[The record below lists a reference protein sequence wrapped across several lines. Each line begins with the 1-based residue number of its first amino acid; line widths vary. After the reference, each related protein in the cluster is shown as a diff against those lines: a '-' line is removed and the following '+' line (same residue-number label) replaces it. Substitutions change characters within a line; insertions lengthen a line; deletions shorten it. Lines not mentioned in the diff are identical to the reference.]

1 MSVFTRL
8 SDIINANLNAMLD
21 EAEDPEKMVRM
32 ITHEMEET
40 LVEVRSTSARYIA
53 DRKQV
58 INRIARLRSESRN
71 WDQKAAFAVT
81 KGRDDL
87 AKAALKEKSHLDESV
102 AVLEADM
109 EHIDAAIGKLKQDTA
124 QLEDKLRMARAR
136 QKALILRG
144 KTAQSRIRVKRQLNT
159 RAYTDALDRF
169 EIYERKLDEME
180 GEIESWDMGNRNLA
194 DEIDEL
200 ADDERFDAELEA
212 LKARIGKPAPS
223 PESSPADRS
232 ES

>member
-8 SDIINANLNAMLD
+8 SDIINSNLNAMLD

-53 DRKQV
+53 DRKAV
-58 INRIARLRSESRN
+58 AARILRLRSEAN
-71 WDQKAAFAVT
+71 GWDQKAELAVN

-87 AKAALKEKSHLDESV
+87 ARSALKEKARLDEA
-102 AVLEADM
+102 AVLLEADL
-109 EHIDAAIGKLKQDTA
+109 EHIDAAIEKLKLDTS
-124 QLEDKLRMARAR
+124 QLEDKLRMAHAR

-144 KTAQSRIRVKRQLNT
+144 KTAKSRVMVKRQLNT
-159 RAYTDALDRF
+159 PHYEDAMGRF
-169 EIYERKLDEME
+169 ELYERKLDEME
-180 GEIESWDMGNRNLA
+180 GEIESWDLGNRTLSEEISELVQDEQVDA
-194 DEIDEL
+194 D
-200 ADDERFDAELEA
+200 LEA
-212 LKARIGKPAPS
+212 LKRRLGHGS
-223 PESSPADRS
+223 PITTEERS

>member
-8 SDIINANLNAMLD
+8 SDIINANLNALLD

-40 LVEVRSTSARYIA
+40 LVEVRSTSARYLA
-53 DRKQV
+53 DRKIV
-58 INRIARLRSESRN
+58 AGRIARLESEARN
-71 WDQKAAFAVT
+71 WDQKAEFAVT

-87 AKAALKEKSHLDESV
+87 AKAALKEKARLDE
-102 AVLEADM
+102 AAALLESDLA
-109 EHIDAAIGKLKQDTA
+109 HIDTAIGKLKQDTL
-124 QLEDKLRMARAR
+124 QLEEKLRMARAR

-144 KTAQSRIRVKRQLNT
+144 KTAQSRIRVKRQLHST
-159 RAYTDALDRF
+159 AYSDALDRF
-169 EIYERKLDEME
+169 ESYERKLDEME
-180 GEIESWDMGNRNLA
+180 GAIESWELGNRNLA

-200 ADDERFDAELEA
+200 ACDEHLDTQLAA
-212 LKARIGKPAPS
+212 LKQRLGKSTPAVAS
-223 PESSPADRS
+223 TEGGS